1 MEFWEIDKSELRDKE
16 VVREVKVR
24 KGMTGGE

>member
-16 VVREVKVR
+16 VVREVKIR
-24 KGMTGGE
+24 KGMTGGK

>member
-24 KGMTGGE
+24 KGMTGGK

>member
-16 VVREVKVR
+16 VVREVKIR

>member
-16 VVREVKVR
+16 VVREIKVR
-24 KGMTGGE
+24 KGMTGGK